1 MATNNTQGTIN
12 KRARND
18 LAKPLPIMLIVG
30 WVSYIAMVVINV
42 SFEAFRFAGVT
53 SSEVSNQVFAWFTPA
68 GYAFSIWAL
77 IYLALGVWML
87 AATQSVIK
95 HNKNESVPI
104 ALLAMSNLLNV
115 VWLTLFHLQLI
126 EASLVVIIL
135 FLVTTGFFYYIE
147 HKDNADPARWIPA
160 SIYFGWIT
168 VATIANTT
176 HLASRYIEATP
187 ILNEVSTMALV
198 VAVLLIG
205 YAVSRLE
212 NDAVYPLVLIWA
224 TVAVGV
230 HLLDASPMTAAA
242 VFALTAVGAVIT
254 YVGFSGARISPSK
267 HRAAGVR

>member
-1 MATNNTQGTIN
+1 
-12 KRARND
+12 
-18 LAKPLPIMLIVG
+18 MLIIG
-30 WVSYIAMVVINV
+30 WVSYVAMVVINV
-42 SFEAFRFAGVT
+42 SFEAFRFAGTT
-53 SSEVSNQVFAWFTPA
+53 SAEVSNQVFAWFTPA

-77 IYLALGVWML
+77 IYIALGIWMF

-95 HNKNESVPI
+95 YKRNESVPV

-115 VWLTLFHLQLI
+115 IWLTLFHLQLI

-135 FLVTTGFFYYIE
+135 FLVATGFFYYIE
-147 HKDNADPARWIPA
+147 HEEGAEPARWIPA

-198 VAVLLIG
+198 VAVMLIG

-224 TVAVGV
+224 NIAVGV

-254 YVGFSGARISPSK
+254 YVGYSGFLPSTSKKRALNAR
-267 HRAAGVR
+267 